1 MCNILSYKRTEQ
13 VYMKMK
19 TSSRTNSTFVL
30 LACFSML
37 LCISQLANVVVC
49 ECSRNM
55 VIFNFG
61 DSNSDT
67 GGYCAAHGI
76 RFGYPD
82 GRSFFHD
89 HPSDRLCD
97 GRLILDFLCESLNM
111 SYLNAYLE
119 SVRPNFKNGENFAI
133 GGATILPKNALFTL
147 STQVLQFIRFKAR
160 SLQLQS
166 IGLKDLAEDDFKN
179 AIYMIDIGQND
190 IANEFSY
197 LSKVSQVLEKIPS
210 FISEIQAAVWG
221 IYNRGGKN
229 FWIHNTGPLG
239 CLPQKLAT
247 RNASNLKDLDDYGC
261 IKSMNEAAETFNNQ
275 LRALCEQLRLQM
287 KDATI
292 VYVDIYAI
300 KYDLIA
306 HSSAYGIQNPLMV
319 CCGFGGPPYNYNS
332 NITCRQSGYSL
343 CEEGSAY
350 ISWDGVHYTE
360 YANAIVASKILSTNY
375 STPPLEL
382 HHFCT

>member
-30 LACFSML
+30 FACFSM

-49 ECSRNM
+49 ECSKNM

-67 GGYCAAHGI
+67 GGYAAAHGI
-76 RFGYPD
+76 RFGFPD
-82 GRSFFHD
+82 GRTFFHD
-89 HPSDRLCD
+89 QPSDRLCD
-97 GRLILDFLCESLNM
+97 GRIILDFLCESLNM
-111 SYLNAYLE
+111 SYLSPYLE
-119 SVRPNFKNGENFAI
+119 SVKPNFNNGVNFAI
-133 GGATILPKNALFTL
+133 GGATTLPKNALFTL

-160 SLQLQS
+160 YLQLQS
-166 IGLKDLAEDDFKN
+166 KGLKDLAEEDFKN

-190 IANEFSY
+190 IANAFSY
-197 LSKVSQVLEKIPS
+197 LSQASQVLEKIPS
-210 FISEIQAAVWG
+210 FISEIQAAIWG
-221 IYNRGGKN
+221 IYNNSGKN
-229 FWIHNTGPLG
+229 FWVHNTGPLG

-247 RNASNLKDLDDYGC
+247 RNGSNLNDYGC
-261 IKSMNEAAETFNNQ
+261 IKSMNEAADAFNNQ

-292 VYVDIYAI
+292 VYVNIYAI

-306 HSSAYGIQNPLMV
+306 NSSAYGWVSNLEHENIIGPSFKWIGLGIYPLTDQNGDSP
-319 CCGFGGPPYNYNS
+319 
-332 NITCRQSGYSL
+332 T
-343 CEEGSAY
+343 
-350 ISWDGVHYTE
+350 
-360 YANAIVASKILSTNY
+360 
-375 STPPLEL
+375 
-382 HHFCT
+382 